1 MRLSRPSSR
10 GFGPLSLVLLGLA
23 GATWGSA
30 QVAPGETPTKL
41 ETVTVAGQPVPG
53 ENKAMGSY
61 QQPEWTA
68 RRPFVMTRVYVQPEG
83 QAEVELGYDTARVAD
98 GFRTRLFRQEIELG
112 LPHRWQVDLENTLQD
127 FEEGGAGPG
136 AWHRDSTAVELRH
149 ALADWDKIP
158 LNPTLSVA
166 WKSNAHAADACEA
179 QLLLGS
185 ELSPRWHWGVNF
197 LHEQQAGGDRFRE
210 RSVSAAISYSVVNE
224 KLNLGVETKYGEE
237 SDKDTRGNPVR
248 RWAAGPSLQWRPT
261 DRTHFDVVPMWGAT
275 RDAARLE
282 VFVFFGFEFGDGSD
296 DGDEHRKVEPASLR
310 GR

>member
-1 MRLSRPSSR
+1 M
-10 GFGPLSLVLLGLA
+10 LLGFA
-23 GATWGSA
+23 GATGVVA
-30 QVAPGETPTKL
+30 QVAPAETPTKL
-41 ETVTVAGQPVPG
+41 ETVMVAGLPVPG

-83 QAEVELGYDTARVAD
+83 QAEVELGYDTVSDPD
-98 GFRTRLFRQEIELG
+98 GFQTHLFRQELEYG
-112 LPHRWQVDLENTLQD
+112 LPQRWQVDLENTFQD
-127 FEEGGAGPG
+127 FKEGVTGTGV
-136 AWHRDSTAVELRH
+136 WHHDSTAVELRH

-158 LNPTLSVA
+158 LNPTLSAA
-166 WKSNAHAADACEA
+166 WKVNAHAADAFEG

-185 ELSPRWHWGVNF
+185 ELTPRWHWGVNF
-197 LHEQQAGGDRFRE
+197 LREQQVGDDRFRE
-210 RSVSAAISYSVVNE
+210 QSVSGALSYSLVNE

-261 DRTHFDVVPMWGAT
+261 DQTHLDLVPLLGMT
-275 RDAARLE
+275 KDAPRLE
-282 VFVFFGFEFGDGSD
+282 VFVFFGFEFGAGAG
-296 DGDEHRKVEPASLR
+296 DGDDKKKVEPASLR